1 MSITTVAT
9 RSALAANIPSKFF
22 DRLPES
28 RERVLLLDYDG
39 TIAPF
44 SANRNQ
50 AFPYPAV
57 PELIDSIMSTC
68 RTRVAL
74 ISGRAAQ
81 EIPPLLGLK
90 PHPEIWGS
98 YGTERIDAGGRYS
111 LTPVSDGARQ
121 ALAEADAAL
130 QQQGLD
136 ELVEQ
141 KPVAVAVHWR
151 TLSRARTEEVRAKAY
166 RAFSPFVGTNHLLL
180 SEFDGGIELRLRT
193 RNKGDVV
200 REVLSGYGAEVPVAY
215 LGNDP
220 TDEDAFRALNGRGL
234 TVLVRT
240 SSRFTAAQMWLRPP
254 DELLQFLGR
263 WVQACG
269 GAM

>member
-1 MSITTVAT
+1 MSITTVAI
-9 RSALAANIPSKFF
+9 RSALAASIPCKFF
-22 DRLPES
+22 DRLSES

-44 SANRNQ
+44 SVNRNQ

-90 PHPEIWGS
+90 PHPEIWGT
-98 YGTERIDAGGRYS
+98 YGTEHLDASGKYS
-111 LTPVSDGARQ
+111 LACVSDGARE
-121 ALAEADAAL
+121 ALAKAEATL
-130 QQQGLD
+130 KEQGLE

-141 KPVAVAVHWR
+141 KPGAVAVHWR
-151 TLSRARTEEVRAKAY
+151 TLGRSRMEEVRAKAY
-166 RAFSPFVGTNHLLL
+166 HAFSPFVGTNQLLL

-200 REVLSGYGAEVPVAY
+200 REVLAGYGAEVPIAY

-234 TVLVRT
+234 TALVRPAT
-240 SSRFTAAQMWLRPP
+240 RFTAAQMWLRPP
-254 DELLQFLGR
+254 EELVQFLGM

>member
-1 MSITTVAT
+1 MSISTVAI
-9 RSALAANIPSKFF
+9 RSALAASIPSKFF

-28 RERVLLLDYDG
+28 RERILLLDYDG

-44 SANRNQ
+44 SVNRNQ

-74 ISGRAAQ
+74 ISGRAAK
-81 EIPPLLGLK
+81 EIPPLLGLN

-98 YGTERIDAGGRYS
+98 YGTERLDSSGKYS
-111 LTPVSDGARQ
+111 LAEVGEGARQ

-130 QQQGLD
+130 QQQGLE

-141 KPVAVAVHWR
+141 KPGAVAVHWR
-151 TLSRARTEEVRAKAY
+151 TLGRSRMEEVRAKAY
-166 RAFSPFVGTNHLLL
+166 RVFSPFVGTNQLLL

-200 REVLSGYGAEVPVAY
+200 REVLSSHGAEVPVAY

-220 TDEDAFRALNGRGL
+220 TDEDAFRTLNGRGL

-240 SSRFTAAQMWLRPP
+240 SSRFTAAQMWIRPP
-254 DELLQFLGR
+254 EELVQFLGM
-263 WVQACG
+263 WIQACG